1 VGCVAWFVSPCE
13 SRTTENSILIVEGTV
28 GDKRPNGCF
37 WSRASAQ
44 PRVHSLDFSA
54 DMQVIDICA
63 SFLTILPLLLGPGEE
78 RIEDVVDACRRRNAG
93 VRSGCWINGKTV
105 KR

>member
-1 VGCVAWFVSPCE
+1 VGCVAWFVSPCDDGE
-13 SRTTENSILIVEGTV
+13 LDINCEGTV
-28 GDKRPNGCF
+28 GDKRPNGRF

-63 SFLTILPLLLGPGEE
+63 SFLTILPLLLGPGGEN
-78 RIEDVVDACRRRNAG
+78 RGRC
-93 VRSGCWINGKTV
+93 
-105 KR
+105 